1 MSNRYETPLAVRHD
15 AETLVE
21 DVRSLIQATA
31 EMGDEKIVKARR
43 RLETAI
49 ASGRDLLTQARNR
62 AREGAQAADD
72 YVHENPYQAM
82 AVALGV
88 GVLLCVLARRG

>member
-49 ASGRDLLTQARNR
+49 ASGRD
-62 AREGAQAADD
+62 
-72 YVHENPYQAM
+72 
-82 AVALGV
+82 
-88 GVLLCVLARRG
+88 C